1 MCPLCIASTAVVVA
15 GAGSTGGMLALW
27 IAKFRK
33 FFNTEK

>member
-1 MCPLCIASTAVVVA
+1 MCPLCIASTAVVVV

-27 IAKFRK
+27 IAKVRK